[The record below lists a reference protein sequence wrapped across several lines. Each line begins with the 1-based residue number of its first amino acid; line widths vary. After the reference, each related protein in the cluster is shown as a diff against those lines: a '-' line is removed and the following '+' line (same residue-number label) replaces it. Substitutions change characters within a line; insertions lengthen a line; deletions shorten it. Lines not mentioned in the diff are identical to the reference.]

1 MASESP
7 PNAIY
12 SQIMASYEAQAQLIE
27 ATDAAIGL
35 LLNDLDLSTLTP
47 DQRVSIQD
55 WHKGIQQA
63 SNAMRFP
70 E

>member
-1 MASESP
+1 MAV
-7 PNAIY
+7 
-12 SQIMASYEAQAQLIE
+12 YEAQAQLIE
-27 ATDAAIGL
+27 SADAAIGL

>member
-1 MASESP
+1 MAEKQP
-7 PNAIY
+7 DAIF
-12 SQIMASYEAQAQLIE
+12 SQIMAIYESQAQLIE
-27 ATDAAIGL
+27 ASNGAIGL
-35 LLNDLDLSTLTP
+35 LLNDLDLSALTP

>member
-1 MASESP
+1 MAEKQ

-12 SQIMASYEAQAQLIE
+12 SQIMAIYEAQAQLIE
-27 ATDAAIGL
+27 AANGSIGL

-63 SNAMRFP
+63 SNALRFP

>member
-1 MASESP
+1 LTNEKP
-7 PNAIY
+7 PDAIY
-12 SQIMASYEAQAQLIE
+12 SQIMAIYEAQGQLIE
-27 ATDAAIGL
+27 SAEKAITL
-35 LLNDLDLSTLTP
+35 LLGDLELSSLTA

-63 SNAMRFP
+63 SKAVRFP

>member
-1 MASESP
+1 MA
-7 PNAIY
+7 I
-12 SQIMASYEAQAQLIE
+12 YEAQAQLIE
-27 ATDAAIGL
+27 AANGSIGL